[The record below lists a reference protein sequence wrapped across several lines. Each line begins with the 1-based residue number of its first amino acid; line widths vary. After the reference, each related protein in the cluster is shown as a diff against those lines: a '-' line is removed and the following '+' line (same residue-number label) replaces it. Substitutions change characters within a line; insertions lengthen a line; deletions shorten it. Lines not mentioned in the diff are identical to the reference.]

1 MISPLTIKLLQGTSV
16 SVMHVEVV
24 AILVQD
30 LAAISEEELMGM
42 EVAADLVMAITD
54 MVEDLEVATL
64 VAVLVMEEEE
74 EDMVEEDLAM
84 ATRVAVMEVV
94 MTTMEEETMVQEAV
108 EEVVDMEGGAV
119 TEFLQACHGY
129 DMNPGQA

>member
-1 MISPLTIKLLQGTSV
+1 
-16 SVMHVEVV
+16 MHVEVV

-64 VAVLVMEEEE
+64 VAVLVTEEEE

-84 ATRVAVMEVV
+84 ATRVAAMEVV

-119 TEFLQACHGY
+119 IEFLQACHG
-129 DMNPGQA
+129 